1 MVNDGRVNLAFTN
14 ATRNDLGVLRAKI
27 KNDNLFVHRF
37 ERGGFKPRFRRL
49 CETKNLAKRFSLAQE
64 ERKASVI
71 FGCYTNSGINL
82 PCRTIITGRPVGVRY
97 SLVWSIPNV

>member
-27 KNDNLFVHRF
+27 KNDNLFVQRF

-64 ERKASVI
+64 EGMASLAVTPTP
-71 FGCYTNSGINL
+71 GLT
-82 PCRTIITGRPVGVRY
+82 CRVGQ
-97 SLVWSIPNV
+97 SAPAAQSAGGTP